1 MEAIRQWI
9 RWSNVSTNRKIL
21 SATLVIAALT
31 FGAKLVSTGK
41 ELVVAASFG
50 TGDAIDAF
58 LVAFLVPSLAITV
71 ISGSFNAA
79 FIPTYVQVREREGK
93 DAAQRLLSNVL
104 AWSALLLGAATF
116 VIVIAAPYYLPL
128 LASGFS
134 PEKLSE
140 TRKLLYLLSPI
151 VVITGINTIW
161 SAVLNADEEFA
172 LVALTPALTPF
183 VVMAFLLVA
192 RDWGITALTV
202 GTALGL
208 ALEAGIICRALVNK
222 QISPWPR
229 WKKADAHLKRVLGQY
244 LPMISGAFILA
255 STSLINQAMAAMLG
269 SGSVAVLSYANRL
282 ITVPISIGTT
292 ALGTAVIPYFSVMV
306 AKNDWA
312 GIRHTLRRYF
322 GLIFCAAIP
331 VTVGLVLG
339 AESLVRIVYQRG
351 AFTAEDTHVVA
362 RVLALFALQLPFYTA
377 GILLVRLISA
387 MLANHI
393 LMIANVISVALSVAL
408 NYLFMKRL
416 GVAGIAL
423 STSCVYLASFLFL
436 LFAWKRLGEGSCR

>member
-331 VTVGLVLG
+331 VTVALVLG